1 MHLFVL
7 FSYYLKEVIL
17 TLKKIWLKKIIVS
30 TSALFA
36 LFLIYLIPNND
47 EKILENVT
55 QELEYVDYSMNKNE
69 VFLLDVNGYLA
80 RTTIPVN
87 STNVEGKAKEILE
100 TLIKGS
106 SGESK
111 IPNGF
116 QGILPSETK
125 ILSIEFKD
133 GILKVNFSKELLD
146 IKKEM
151 EEKLIEAIVYNLTS
165 IDGVEKIIIYVN
177 GDILSKL
184 PQTNINLPSS
194 LDRNFGINKEY
205 DIKSTKDLTQVTIY
219 YINKYNDKEYYVPV
233 TKYLNDDREKIQI
246 IVDELASHPIYNSNL
261 MSYLNS
267 NTKLLTISESID
279 SLDLVFNS
287 YIFSDITQK
296 EILEEVI
303 YTISLSVKDNYDV
316 EQVVF
321 EVENEEIYK
330 SVIKTIE

>member
-1 MHLFVL
+1 M
-7 FSYYLKEVIL
+7 LKRYWI
-17 TLKKIWLKKIIVS
+17 KKIVVS

-36 LFLIYLIPNND
+36 LFLIYLIPKND
-47 EKILENVT
+47 EKVLENIE
-55 QELEYVDYSMNKNE
+55 QELEYVNYSVTKNE

-87 STNVEGKAKEILE
+87 STDINSKAKEILE

-133 GILKVNFSKELLD
+133 EVLKVNFSKDLLD
-146 IKKEM
+146 IKKEI

-165 IDGVEKIIIYVN
+165 IDGVNKVIIYVE
-177 GDILSKL
+177 GDILTKL
-184 PQTNINLPSS
+184 PQTGINLPST
-194 LDRNFGINKEY
+194 LTREFGINKEY
-205 DIKSTKDLTQVTIY
+205 DIRNTKNLNQVTVY

-246 IVDELASHPIYNSNL
+246 IVDELASTPIYNSNL
-261 MSYLNS
+261 MSYLNN
-267 NTKLLTISESID
+267 NTKLLAISESVD

-287 YIFSDITQK
+287 YIFSDISEK

-316 EQVVF
+316 EQVIF
-321 EVENEEIYK
+321 HVEDEEIYK